1 MEVVSLVYAGAFSKS
16 QYVLQLV
23 IFYVAS
29 EKRLSASTGFVDTI
43 NCSVKLRVDE
53 TVFIMNSDRK

>member
-1 MEVVSLVYAGAFSKS
+1 MEVVSLVYARSFSKS
-16 QYVLQLV
+16 QYVLRLV

-29 EKRLSASTGFVDTI
+29 KKRLSASTGSVDTI

>member
-1 MEVVSLVYAGAFSKS
+1 MLGLFLSLNMSFN
-16 QYVLQLV
+16 LLF
-23 IFYVAS
+23 FYVAS